1 MEGNMSEFLEKL
13 EILNQH
19 KDAIIAEVKQI
30 STTGVSKTQ
39 AQNLREY
46 SVQTQSIDEILLYL
60 DYQCARDRNLK
71 PAGEKLMDIIKKYK
85 AKGIYVIRYLLG
97 TFARWVLIEIKRGE
111 RGE

>member
-13 EILNQH
+13 EILDQH
-19 KDAIIAEVKQI
+19 KNAIIAEVKQI

-60 DYQCARDRNLK
+60 DYQCARDSNLK
-71 PAGEKLMDIIKKYK
+71 PAGEKLMDMIKKYK
-85 AKGIYVIRYLLG
+85 TKGIHIIRYLLG
-97 TFARWVLIEIKRGE
+97 MFARWVMIESKRGE
-111 RGE
+111 

>member
-1 MEGNMSEFLEKL
+1 MSEFLEKL
-13 EILNQH
+13 EILNPH

-60 DYQCARDRNLK
+60 DYQCARDKKLE
-71 PAGEKLMDIIKKYK
+71 PAGEKLKDMIKKYK

-97 TFARWVLIEIKRGE
+97 TFARWVLIENKRGE
-111 RGE
+111 REENKNE

>member
-1 MEGNMSEFLEKL
+1 MEVNMSEFLEKL

-19 KDAIIAEVKQI
+19 KDTIIAEVKQI

-71 PAGEKLMDIIKKYK
+71 PAGEKIMDMIKKHK
-85 AKGIYVIRYLLG
+85 AKGIHVIRYLLG
-97 TFARWVLIEIKRGE
+97 TFARWVLIESKRGE
-111 RGE
+111 